1 MRITKLE
8 ITNFQGLRHAAL
20 DVSAPVLL
28 VAGHNGAG
36 KSSLLDAISH
46 AFTGKP
52 GRVAQKQHI
61 GQLITEGAKKG
72 EARVEWLD
80 DAGEVQACGVALPSG
95 KGSPLADSPFLPFVL
110 DASRF
115 AALDAKDR
123 RRVLFD
129 LTGASASPAEVGKRL
144 KAKGI
149 DLALFEKV
157 KPLLRSGFSAMV
169 GQAKDYASEARGA
182 WKAVT
187 GENYGS
193 EKANGWE
200 PEAPP
205 VIVSEEE
212 LESARAEL
220 RATAQDLDEAQ
231 QTLGSSKRAHA
242 DAQARASRIT
252 ALRETA
258 ALADRRR
265 NKLATDEANQDEWSE
280 KVMAAEAA
288 ASGEPA
294 HQPLTCPHCQGAV
307 DLQAGQLVAHQ
318 PPAKVADPEAA
329 KRLEEYRGYLASAQ
343 RAVANSR
350 RDLKESEDAAALAAA
365 HLVKFR
371 FDATGAPVDQPMPTI
386 TSGGECKRPAGAAH
400 ALGLASA
407 VLVGVGGRAGQTEPR
422 SVAEPMYTIT
432 AKADCGVAT
441 AFMVQ
446 ANGGYNTTHSR
457 PADAP
462 ISTITNKGSQQQLAT
477 AHLVTLRKG
486 SHGAPVDGPLGTQ
499 TGTDHHG
506 LVAAHLLHLR
516 GNCDARAADE
526 PLHTVSAGGTH
537 HGLVTAEMV
546 ASSLTPE
553 QLDGALWVS
562 AFLMRYHSTGGQWA
576 KLDDPLTT
584 ITTKDRLALVTVWIS
599 GSPYV
604 IVDIRLRMLK
614 PRELYRAQGFPDS
627 YIIERGHNGQRF
639 TLSQQ
644 VHMCGN
650 SVSPNTMAAYAR
662 ANDPWK
668 RRLRPTPQQ
677 AVAA

>member
-265 NKLATDEANQDEWSE
+265 NKLATDEANQDEWSD

-329 KRLEEYRGYLASAQ
+329 KRLEEFRGYLASAQ
-343 RAVANSR
+343 RAVANSQ
-350 RDLKESEDAAALAAA
+350 RDLDECLAAA
-365 HLVKFR
+365 EQIKALEAESVEAPSAEAIANGEQAINELRQARDASRAKLVALQEALEAATQREASIAKAQAAHQDVVAWTGMADALSPAGIPAEILADAIGPVNELLQRLSGTAGWSPVQISADIDVTFGGRLYGLLSESERWRCDATLALAIATISGLRLVLLDR
-371 FDATGAPVDQPMPTI
+371 FDVLDIPARTQQAMKLFQSLAAGGEIDTLIVAGTLKEAMAKTPTWLQAVWIDAGQLVDQ
-386 TSGGECKRPAGAAH
+386 
-400 ALGLASA
+400 
-407 VLVGVGGRAGQTEPR
+407 
-422 SVAEPMYTIT
+422 
-432 AKADCGVAT
+432 
-441 AFMVQ
+441 
-446 ANGGYNTTHSR
+446 
-457 PADAP
+457 
-462 ISTITNKGSQQQLAT
+462 QQQ
-477 AHLVTLRKG
+477 
-486 SHGAPVDGPLGTQ
+486 
-499 TGTDHHG
+499 
-506 LVAAHLLHLR
+506 AA
-516 GNCDARAADE
+516 A
-526 PLHTVSAGGTH
+526 
-537 HGLVTAEMV
+537 
-546 ASSLTPE
+546 
-553 QLDGALWVS
+553 
-562 AFLMRYHSTGGQWA
+562 
-576 KLDDPLTT
+576 
-584 ITTKDRLALVTVWIS
+584 
-599 GSPYV
+599 
-604 IVDIRLRMLK
+604 
-614 PRELYRAQGFPDS
+614 
-627 YIIERGHNGQRF
+627 
-639 TLSQQ
+639 
-644 VHMCGN
+644 
-650 SVSPNTMAAYAR
+650 
-662 ANDPWK
+662 
-668 RRLRPTPQQ
+668 
-677 AVAA
+677 

>member
-80 DAGEVQACGVALPSG
+80 EAGEVQACGVALPSG
-95 KGSPLADSPFLPFVL
+95 KGSQLADSPFLPFVL

-157 KPLLRSGFSAMV
+157 KPLLSSGFSAMV

-182 WKAVT
+182 WKAIT

-193 EKANGWE
+193 DKANGWE
-200 PEAPP
+200 PEAPTA
-205 VIVSEEE
+205 IVSEEE

-220 RATAQDLDEAQ
+220 RATDQDLDEAQ

-265 NKLATDEANQDEWSE
+265 NKLSTDEQNQDEWSE
-280 KVMAAEAA
+280 KVMAAEL
-288 ASGEPA
+288 ASSGSVP

-307 DLQAGQLVAHQ
+307 DLQAGALVVHQ
-318 PPAKVADPEAA
+318 PPEKIADAEAA
-329 KRLEEYRGYLASAQ
+329 KRLPEYREYLASAQ
-343 RAVANSR
+343 RAVANSQ
-350 RDLKESEDAAALAAA
+350 RDLDECLAAA
-365 HLVKFR
+365 EQIK
-371 FDATGAPVDQPMPTI
+371 
-386 TSGGECKRPAGAAH
+386 
-400 ALGLASA
+400 ALE
-407 VLVGVGGRAGQTEPR
+407 TE
-422 SVAEPMYTIT
+422 S
-432 AKADCGVAT
+432 
-441 AFMVQ
+441 
-446 ANGGYNTTHSR
+446 
-457 PADAP
+457 ADAP
-462 ISTITNKGSQQQLAT
+462 SAEAITNGEQAINE
-477 AHLVTLRKG
+477 LRQARDASRAK
-486 SHGAPVDGPLGTQ
+486 
-499 TGTDHHG
+499 
-506 LVAAHLLHLR
+506 LVALQEAMEAAAQREASIAKAQAAHRDVVAWTGMADALSPTGIPAEILADAIGPVNELLQRLSGTAGWSPVQISADIDVTFGGR
-516 GNCDARAADE
+516 LYGLLSESERWRCDATLTLAIA
-526 PLHTVSAGGTH
+526 TIS
-537 HGLVTAEMV
+537 GL
-546 ASSLTPE
+546 
-553 QLDGALWVS
+553 
-562 AFLMRYHSTGGQWA
+562 
-576 KLDDPLTT
+576 
-584 ITTKDRLALVTVWIS
+584 RLALLDRLDVLDLPSRSQALTLLRAVTMDKEIDSVIVAGTLKEAMAKTPTWLQAVWIDA
-599 GSPYV
+599 GQL
-604 IVDIRLRMLK
+604 VD
-614 PRELYRAQGFPDS
+614 
-627 YIIERGHNGQRF
+627 
-639 TLSQQ
+639 QQ
-644 VHMCGN
+644 
-650 SVSPNTMAAYAR
+650 
-662 ANDPWK
+662 
-668 RRLRPTPQQ
+668 QQ
-677 AVAA
+677 AAA

>member
-80 DAGEVQACGVALPSG
+80 ESGEVQVCGVALPSG

-115 AALDAKDR
+115 AALDTKDR

-144 KAKGI
+144 EAKGL

-157 KPLLRSGFSAMV
+157 KPLLRSGFPAAV
-169 GQAKDYASEARGA
+169 EQAKAYASEARGA

-193 EKANGWE
+193 DKANGWE

-242 DAQARASRIT
+242 DAQSRASRIT

-307 DLQAGQLVAHQ
+307 DLQAGQLVPHQ

-343 RAVANSR
+343 RAVANSQ
-350 RDLKESEDAAALAAA
+350 RDLDECLAAA
-365 HLVKFR
+365 EQIK
-371 FDATGAPVDQPMPTI
+371 
-386 TSGGECKRPAGAAH
+386 
-400 ALGLASA
+400 AL
-407 VLVGVGGRAGQTEPR
+407 E
-422 SVAEPMYTIT
+422 AE
-432 AKADCGVAT
+432 
-441 AFMVQ
+441 
-446 ANGGYNTTHSR
+446 S
-457 PADAP
+457 ADAP
-462 ISTITNKGSQQQLAT
+462 SAEAIANGEQAINE
-477 AHLVTLRKG
+477 LRQARDASRAK
-486 SHGAPVDGPLGTQ
+486 
-499 TGTDHHG
+499 
-506 LVAAHLLHLR
+506 LVALQEALEAAAQREDSIAKAQAAHQDVVAWTGMVDALSPTGIPAEILADAIGPVNDTLKRLAGIAGWSPVQISADIDVTFGGRLYGLLSESERWRCEATL
-516 GNCDARAADE
+516 ALAIA
-526 PLHTVSAGGTH
+526 TIS
-537 HGLVTAEMV
+537 GL
-546 ASSLTPE
+546 
-553 QLDGALWVS
+553 
-562 AFLMRYHSTGGQWA
+562 
-576 KLDDPLTT
+576 
-584 ITTKDRLALVTVWIS
+584 RLALLDRFDVLDIPARTQQAMKLFQSLAAGGEIDTLIVAGTLKEPMAKTPTWLQAVWI
-599 GSPYV
+599 
-604 IVDIRLRMLK
+604 D
-614 PRELYRAQGFPDS
+614 A
-627 YIIERGHNGQRF
+627 GQ
-639 TLSQQ
+639 LADQQ
-644 VHMCGN
+644 
-650 SVSPNTMAAYAR
+650 
-662 ANDPWK
+662 
-668 RRLRPTPQQ
+668 QQ
-677 AVAA
+677 AAA

>member
-36 KSSLLDAISH
+36 KSSLLDAISY

-80 DAGEVQACGVALPSG
+80 EAGEVQACGVALPSG

-115 AALDAKDR
+115 AALDATDR

-129 LTGASASPAEVGKRL
+129 LTGASASPAEVAKRL

-220 RATAQDLDEAQ
+220 QATAQDLDEAQ

-242 DAQARASRIT
+242 DAQSRASRIT

-343 RAVANSR
+343 RAVANSQ
-350 RDLKESEDAAALAAA
+350 RDLKESEDAAAQAAA
-365 HLVKFR
+365 LEAETAQAPSAEAIANGEQAINELRQARDASRAKLVALQEAMEAAAQREASIAKAQAAHRDVVAWTGMADALSPTGIPAEILADAIGPVNELLQRLSGTAGWSPVQISADIDVTFGGR
-371 FDATGAPVDQPMPTI
+371 LYGLLSESERWRCDATLALAIATI
-386 TSGGECKRPAGAAH
+386 SG
-400 ALGLASA
+400 L
-407 VLVGVGGRAGQTEPR
+407 
-422 SVAEPMYTIT
+422 
-432 AKADCGVAT
+432 
-441 AFMVQ
+441 
-446 ANGGYNTTHSR
+446 
-457 PADAP
+457 
-462 ISTITNKGSQQQLAT
+462 
-477 AHLVTLRKG
+477 
-486 SHGAPVDGPLGTQ
+486 
-499 TGTDHHG
+499 
-506 LVAAHLLHLR
+506 
-516 GNCDARAADE
+516 
-526 PLHTVSAGGTH
+526 
-537 HGLVTAEMV
+537 
-546 ASSLTPE
+546 
-553 QLDGALWVS
+553 
-562 AFLMRYHSTGGQWA
+562 
-576 KLDDPLTT
+576 
-584 ITTKDRLALVTVWIS
+584 RLALLDRFDVLDIPARTQQAMKLFQSLAAGGEIDTLIVAGTLKEPMAKTPAWLQAVWI
-599 GSPYV
+599 
-604 IVDIRLRMLK
+604 D
-614 PRELYRAQGFPDS
+614 A
-627 YIIERGHNGQRF
+627 GQ
-639 TLSQQ
+639 LADQQ
-644 VHMCGN
+644 
-650 SVSPNTMAAYAR
+650 
-662 ANDPWK
+662 
-668 RRLRPTPQQ
+668 QQ
-677 AVAA
+677 AAA

>member
-343 RAVANSR
+343 RAVANSQ
-350 RDLKESEDAAALAAA
+350 RDLKESEDAAAQAAA
-365 HLVKFR
+365 QAAALEAETAQAPSAEAIANGEQAINELRQARDRQQAKVQSLQEAFNAAAQRQDVIKQAAGFHAEVCAWSALADALSPAGIPAEILADAIGPVNELLQRLSGTAGWSPVQISADIDVTFGGR
-371 FDATGAPVDQPMPTI
+371 LYGLLSESERWRCDATIALAIATI
-386 TSGGECKRPAGAAH
+386 SG
-400 ALGLASA
+400 L
-407 VLVGVGGRAGQTEPR
+407 
-422 SVAEPMYTIT
+422 
-432 AKADCGVAT
+432 
-441 AFMVQ
+441 
-446 ANGGYNTTHSR
+446 
-457 PADAP
+457 
-462 ISTITNKGSQQQLAT
+462 
-477 AHLVTLRKG
+477 
-486 SHGAPVDGPLGTQ
+486 
-499 TGTDHHG
+499 
-506 LVAAHLLHLR
+506 
-516 GNCDARAADE
+516 
-526 PLHTVSAGGTH
+526 
-537 HGLVTAEMV
+537 
-546 ASSLTPE
+546 
-553 QLDGALWVS
+553 
-562 AFLMRYHSTGGQWA
+562 
-576 KLDDPLTT
+576 
-584 ITTKDRLALVTVWIS
+584 RLALLDRFDVLDIPARTQQAMKLFQSLAAGGEIDTLIVAGTLKEPMAKTPAWLQAVWI
-599 GSPYV
+599 
-604 IVDIRLRMLK
+604 D
-614 PRELYRAQGFPDS
+614 A
-627 YIIERGHNGQRF
+627 GQ
-639 TLSQQ
+639 LADQQ
-644 VHMCGN
+644 
-650 SVSPNTMAAYAR
+650 
-662 ANDPWK
+662 
-668 RRLRPTPQQ
+668 QQ
-677 AVAA
+677 AAA